1 MFNAIVIPSESVNF
15 SKKTGLKQTNTFFI
29 PYSLLASFSGR
40 DTMPFKILKK
50 EELVPDIHIMD
61 ISAPR
66 IARKAQP
73 GQFVMLRINE
83 TGERI
88 PLTIADFDREKGTIT
103 IIFMAVGKTTM
114 QLASLKEGDELL
126 DFIGPLGIP
135 SEIENYGTV
144 ILIGGGVGVAPVFP
158 QARAFKEAG
167 NRVISIIGARSA
179 NLLLWEDKML
189 EVSDELYITTD
200 DGTKGHHGFVTD
212 IVKQVLQ
219 GDEKV
224 ARIIAIGPPV
234 MMRAVAGV
242 TAPFKVKTIV
252 SLNSIMVDGTGMC
265 GACRVLVGNE
275 TKFACVDG
283 PEFDAHLVDFTLLM
297 NRLAMYQPEEKA
309 AVLKYKCQREGC
321 LC

>member
-1 MFNAIVIPSESVNF
+1 
-15 SKKTGLKQTNTFFI
+15 
-29 PYSLLASFSGR
+29 
-40 DTMPFKILKK
+40 MPFKILKK
-50 EELVPDIHIMD
+50 QELVPTIHLMD

-66 IARKAQP
+66 IAKKAQP
-73 GQFVMLRINE
+73 GQFVILRIDE

-103 IIFMAVGKTTM
+103 TIFMVVGKTTM
-114 QLASLKEGDELL
+114 ELSSLKAGGELQ
-126 DFIGPLGIP
+126 DFIGPLGNP
-135 SEIENYGTV
+135 AHIENEGTV
-144 ILIGGGVGVAPVFP
+144 LLVGGGVGVAPIFP

-167 NRVISIIGARSA
+167 NKVISIIGARSA
-179 NLLLWEDKML
+179 NLLLWEDRMR

-212 IVKQVLQ
+212 IVKKLLEGGTKIDRV
-219 GDEKV
+219 V
-224 ARIIAIGPPV
+224 AIGPPV
-234 MMRAVAGV
+234 MMRSVAGV
-242 TAPFKVKTIV
+242 TKPFNVKTIV

-297 NRLAMYQPEEKA
+297 NRLAMYQPEEKL
-309 AVLKYKCQREGC
+309 AVEKYKCEREGC
-321 LC
+321 TC

>member
-1 MFNAIVIPSESVNF
+1 
-15 SKKTGLKQTNTFFI
+15 
-29 PYSLLASFSGR
+29 
-40 DTMPFKILKK
+40 MPFKILKK
-50 EELVPDIHIMD
+50 QELVPTIHLMD

-66 IARKAQP
+66 IAKKAHP
-73 GQFVMLRINE
+73 GQFIILRVNE

-103 IIFMAVGKTTM
+103 TIFMVVGKTTM
-114 QLASLKEGDELL
+114 QLSSLRAGGELQ
-126 DFIGPLGIP
+126 DFIGPLGNP
-135 SEIENYGTV
+135 AHIENEGTV
-144 ILIGGGVGVAPVFP
+144 LLIGGGVGVAPIFP

-167 NRVISIIGARSA
+167 NKVISIIGARSA
-179 NLLLWEDKML
+179 NLLLWEDRMR

-212 IVKQVLQ
+212 IVKKLLENGTKINRV
-219 GDEKV
+219 V
-224 ARIIAIGPPV
+224 AIGPPV
-234 MMRAVAGV
+234 MMRSVAGV
-242 TAPFKVKTIV
+242 TKPFNVKTIV

-297 NRLAMYQPEEKA
+297 NRLAMYQPEEKL
-309 AVLKYKCQREGC
+309 AVEKYKCEREGC
-321 LC
+321 KC

>member
-1 MFNAIVIPSESVNF
+1 
-15 SKKTGLKQTNTFFI
+15 
-29 PYSLLASFSGR
+29 
-40 DTMPFKILKK
+40 MPFKILKK
-50 EELVPDIHIMD
+50 EELVQDIHIMD

-66 IARKAQP
+66 IASKAQP
-73 GQFVMLRINE
+73 GQFIILRIDE
-83 TGERI
+83 KGERI
-88 PLTIADFDREKGTIT
+88 PLTIADFDRDKGTIT
-103 IIFMAVGKTTM
+103 VIFMVVGKTTM
-114 QLASLKEGDELL
+114 QLASLKAKDELL
-126 DFIGPLGIP
+126 DFVGPLGLP
-135 SEIENYGTV
+135 SEIEKFGTV
-144 ILIGGGVGVAPVFP
+144 LLVGGGVGVAPVYP

-167 NRVISIIGARSA
+167 NRVISIIGARNA
-179 NLLLWEDKML
+179 DLLVWEDKMRD
-189 EVSDELYITTD
+189 VSDEMYITTD

-212 IVKQVLQ
+212 IVKQILESE
-219 GDEKV
+219 EKV
-224 ARIIAIGPPV
+224 DRVVAIGPPV

-242 TAPFKVKTIV
+242 TAPFKVKTVV

-309 AVLKYKCQREGC
+309 SLSKYKCEREGC

>member
-1 MFNAIVIPSESVNF
+1 MA
-15 SKKTGLKQTNTFFI
+15 
-29 PYSLLASFSGR
+29 
-40 DTMPFKILKK
+40 FKILKK
-50 EELVPDIHIMD
+50 QELVPTIHLMD

-73 GQFVMLRINE
+73 GQFIILRIDE

-88 PLTIADFDREKGTIT
+88 PLTIADFDRKKGTIT
-103 IIFMAVGKTTM
+103 MIFQAVVKTTT
-114 QLASLKEGDELL
+114 QLSAIKSDELM
-126 DFIGPLGIP
+126 DFIGPLGNPAHIGN
-135 SEIENYGTV
+135 EGTV
-144 ILIGGGVGVAPVFP
+144 VLVGGGVGVAPVFP
-158 QARAFKEAG
+158 QARAFKESG
-167 NRVISIIGARSA
+167 NKVISIIGARSA
-179 NLLLWEDKML
+179 NLLLWEDRMR

-212 IVKQVLQ
+212 IVKKILEN
-219 GDEKV
+219 GTKV
-224 ARIIAIGPPV
+224 DRVVAIGPPV

-242 TAPFKVKTIV
+242 TASHHVKTIV

-297 NRLAMYQPEEKA
+297 NRLAIYQPEEKLA
-309 AVLKYKCQREGC
+309 FEKYKCEREGC
-321 LC
+321 KC

>member
-1 MFNAIVIPSESVNF
+1 MS
-15 SKKTGLKQTNTFFI
+15 
-29 PYSLLASFSGR
+29 
-40 DTMPFKILKK
+40 FKILKK
-50 EELVPDIHIMD
+50 QELVPTIHLMD

-73 GQFVMLRINE
+73 GQFVILRIDE

-103 IIFMAVGKTTM
+103 MIFQAMGKTTT
-114 QLASLKEGDELL
+114 QLSTRKESDELL
-126 DFIGPLGIP
+126 DFIGPLGNP
-135 SEIENYGTV
+135 AHIENEGTV
-144 ILIGGGVGVAPVFP
+144 ILVGGGVGVAPVFP

-167 NRVISIIGARSA
+167 NKVISIMGARSA
-179 NLLLWEDKML
+179 NLLLWEDKMR
-189 EVSDELYITTD
+189 EFSDELYITTD
-200 DGTKGHHGFVTD
+200 DGSKGHHGFVTD
-212 IVKQVLQ
+212 IVKKILESGTKIDRV
-219 GDEKV
+219 V
-224 ARIIAIGPPV
+224 AIGPPV

-242 TAPFKVKTIV
+242 TKPFNVKTIV

-297 NRLAMYQPEEKA
+297 NRLAIYQPEEKLA
-309 AVLKYKCQREGC
+309 FEKYKCEREGC
-321 LC
+321 KC